1 MSKMLI
7 GICGRAGAGKSTLA
21 KVLNAPTVS
30 FATPLKNM
38 LKCLGLTDEHL
49 YGSLKE
55 VPLPDF
61 GGKTTRYLMQT
72 LGTEWG
78 RNLVDEN
85 LWANRFATEVQN
97 HSSGLVLCDDVRYV
111 SEIETIRRL
120 GGFLVE
126 IRRPGIEKGV
136 HSSET
141 LDFSSFGIPFVINDS
156 TPEVLAVRVKTL
168 LYGQR

>member
-1 MSKMLI
+1 MNKQLI

-49 YGSLKE
+49 YGNLKE
-55 VPLPDF
+55 VPLSQF

-78 RNLVDEN
+78 RNMVSEN
-85 LWANRFATEVQN
+85 LWADLFAEKVQSL
-97 HSSGLVLCDDVRYV
+97 SSPIVLCDDVRFV
-111 SEIETIRRL
+111 SEVETIRKL
-120 GGFLVE
+120 GGILIE
-126 IRRPGIEKGV
+126 IRRPGLEAGS

-141 LDFSSFGIPFVINDS
+141 LDFWGLGIPFVINDS
-156 TPEVLAVRVKTL
+156 SPEVLAVRVKAL